1 MNLRRVI
8 PADITASA
16 AVHLLLLA
24 LVFVF
29 SEVRPF
35 GTVTTV
41 PIAVD
46 VVSSQ
51 EVAEKQAAVEDK
63 SEPVTPPPPLP
74 DLSPT
79 ERSAESPPAAAPPP
93 SPVSPPKQATK
104 GRPSKQ
110 ASAAAA
116 PKQEPA
122 ASKPVVQQAE
132 APQPQP
138 QVQPEAPA
146 YKPPEPDLSIKYHVI
161 LGLPRATPPLPSGDK
176 RGDNFDDRATKKA
189 DIASNLVAEFRQ
201 HLKTCSKLPDTLS
214 GTDDIRLVLRISLTP
229 DGRLAA
235 DPILIEASASM
246 KGPLLM
252 RSAIDALKA
261 CQPYNMLPADRYR
274 EWKVIDLGFTP
285 QDFS

>member
-1 MNLRRVI
+1 M
-8 PADITASA
+8 
-16 AVHLLLLA
+16 
-24 LVFVF
+24 
-29 SEVRPF
+29 
-35 GTVTTV
+35 
-41 PIAVD
+41 
-46 VVSSQ
+46 
-51 EVAEKQAAVEDK
+51 
-63 SEPVTPPPPLP
+63 
-74 DLSPT
+74 
-79 ERSAESPPAAAPPP
+79 
-93 SPVSPPKQATK
+93 
-104 GRPSKQ
+104 
-110 ASAAAA
+110 
-116 PKQEPA
+116 
-122 ASKPVVQQAE
+122 
-132 APQPQP
+132 
-138 QVQPEAPA
+138 
-146 YKPPEPDLSIKYHVI
+146 
-161 LGLPRATPPLPSGDK
+161 PSGDK